1 MANKYLDSAGLLYFW
16 NKIKQYVTTAI
27 ANLHLGDTYVAK
39 EEGKGLSTND
49 YTDAEKEK
57 LAGVQAGAEVN
68 VQSDWN
74 QTDNQKDDF
83 IKNKPEVAGPSSTT
97 PLMDGTAAVGTAT
110 TYARADHRHP
120 TDTTRVAANAAITG
134 ATKTKIT
141 YDSKGLVTAGADLT
155 ASDIPTIPVSK
166 LDGVTASAAELNI
179 LDGATVTTAELNTL
193 DGITATTSEL
203 NILHGATV
211 TTNELNVLDGIT
223 ASTEEL
229 NVLDGITAT
238 TQELNYT
245 DGVTGPIQD
254 QLDAKADKIVNATA
268 GNLVTVDE
276 GGNIVDSGITA
287 GEAGADTKNTAG
299 ATDSNKKLFL
309 VGAEAQSAS
318 PQTYTQDTA
327 YVGTDGHLYSDS
339 KQVVNISGTQ
349 TLTNK
354 TLTSPTISSANLTGT
369 PIAPTAAAGTNTTQV
384 ATTQFVTSAIATASS
399 DYVQASTIGQAD
411 GIASL
416 DSNGKVPSSQLP
428 SYVDDVVEAYPRT
441 GQTALSAE
449 WLSTT
454 SGGAALTPETGV
466 IYVLM
471 VDSGDYSANSQF
483 RWSGTS
489 YVKLNDGGVSAIT
502 NAEIDTITAS

>member
-16 NKIKQYVTTAI
+16 NKIKQYVATAI

-83 IKNKPEVAGPSSTT
+83 IKNKPEVAGPSSTA
-97 PLMDGTAAVGTAT
+97 PLMDGTASVGTAT

-141 YDSKGLVTAGADLT
+141 YDSKGLVTAGADLA

-179 LDGATVTTAELNTL
+179 
-193 DGITATTSEL
+193 
-203 NILHGATV
+203 
-211 TTNELNVLDGIT
+211 LDGIT

-276 GGNIVDSGITA
+276 DGNIVDSGITA

-318 PQTYTQDTA
+318 PQTYTQDSA
-327 YVGTDGHLYSDS
+327 YIGTDGHLYSDS

-354 TLTSPTISSANLTGT
+354 TLTSPTISNANLTGT
-369 PIAPTAAAGTNTTQV
+369 PTAPTATAGTNTTQV
-384 ATTQFVTSAIATASS
+384 ATTQFVTSAIATAAS

-441 GQTALSAE
+441 GQTALSAG

-454 SGGAALTPETGV
+454 SGGTALTPETGV

-471 VDSGDYSANSQF
+471 EDSGDYATNTQF